1 MRFLKSLIV
10 KKWEIWG
17 YNMDIQGIYNGDLL
31 GYYINGAGDLNEIV
45 FVSSMISF
53 LHERGLS
60 SSHFD
65 RGKYSH

>member
-45 FVSSMISF
+45 FGFIDDIIF
-53 LHERGLS
+53 P
-60 SSHFD
+60 
-65 RGKYSH
+65 